1 MSIASPGVGSPE
13 CKPICPCAR
22 SAVGAPAEARAQPG
36 SAQKYAT
43 IPPSTQRDETKVARL
58 LVGVDIGGTFTDCVV
73 LAKDGTITAT
83 KSSST
88 PRNFAD
94 GMLAAMR
101 VAAERLG
108 VSFEQFCRDVEV
120 LTHGTTVGTNALIQR
135 KGAKVGLITTRGH
148 EDAIHI
154 MRGSRGVS
162 SRDIAKVVHFP
173 SSQKP
178 APIVPKR
185 LIEGVSERVDCF
197 GEVVVPLNEPEAEAA
212 IRRLV
217 AQEVEAIGVCFLWS
231 FRNPAHERRLKEMI
245 RELAPRVFVSC
256 SVDIA
261 PKWGEYER
269 TTATALNAYIGPV
282 MARYLGN
289 LDRQLKASGY
299 TQPLQITQCGGGSIS
314 VDRAME
320 SPLLTLDSGPVSGVT
335 GSLYLGKLMGLPN
348 LITTDMGGTSFDV
361 GIIHGGQPEYSF
373 VSNVVQY
380 EYFLPKVDIQA
391 IGSGGGSLARVDARS
406 KTLAVGPES
415 AGADPGPA
423 CYGKGGTVATVTDA
437 DVVLGTINPD
447 NFLGGRIRLDR
458 KKALESVGHVAE
470 ALGLSLMDAAGGIAR
485 IAEFKMADI
494 IRKMTVEKGFDPRD
508 FVLFAFGGAG
518 PAHAGVFARE
528 LGVRKV
534 VIPQK
539 EIASTWCAF
548 GAASADILHVYE
560 QVDIQMS
567 PFDAGRINDV
577 LAGLEARAN
586 AQMDRDGIGK
596 SRRRFAYSIDMRHR
610 GQINEVEVML
620 PEKRVKDAL
629 LEPLRARFTARYEQ
643 LYGRGSS
650 YADARLEV
658 VTLRLRATAAT
669 PRPKLSTATK
679 LSSKM
684 GSKAGRGKRSV
695 YWVEMRKSV
704 ATPIYDGAFLVP
716 GNSVKGPAVVETT
729 DTTVVVH
736 PGRTLKVD
744 AYGNFEINFTA

>member
-1 MSIASPGVGSPE
+1 VG
-13 CKPICPCAR
+13 K
-22 SAVGAPAEARAQPG
+22 
-36 SAQKYAT
+36 
-43 IPPSTQRDETKVARL
+43 L

-73 LAKDGTITAT
+73 LDSKGRITAT

-88 PRNFAD
+88 PANFSE

-101 VAAERLG
+101 LAAGRLSL
-108 VSFEQFCRDVEV
+108 SFEQFCREVAV

-135 KGAKVGLITTRGH
+135 KGARVGLITTRGH

-154 MRGSRGVS
+154 MRGSRGVT

-178 APIVPKR
+178 VPIVPKR
-185 LIEGVSERVDCF
+185 LIEGVSERADCF
-197 GEVVVPLNEPEAEAA
+197 GEVVVPLNEAEAEAA

-217 AQEVEAIGVCFLWS
+217 EQGVEAIGVCFLWS
-231 FRNPAHERRLKEMI
+231 FKYPLHERRVKEMI
-245 RELAPRVFVSC
+245 RDIAPKVFVSC

-269 TTATALNAYIGPV
+269 VTATALNAYIGPL
-282 MARYLGN
+282 MAKYLGN

-299 TQPLQITQCGGGSIS
+299 AQPLQVTQCGGGSIS

-335 GSLYLGKLMGLPN
+335 GSVYLGKLMGCPN
-348 LITTDMGGTSFDV
+348 IITTDMGGTSFDV
-361 GIIHGGQPEYSF
+361 GIIHDGRPEYSF

-391 IGSGGGSLARVDARS
+391 IGSGGGSLARVDATS
-406 KTLAVGPES
+406 KTLRVGPES
-415 AGADPGPA
+415 AGADPGPV
-423 CYGKGGTVATVTDA
+423 CYGKGGAIATVTDA

-458 KKALESVGHVAE
+458 GKAVEAVQRVADE
-470 ALGLSLMDAAGGIAR
+470 IGLSLMEAAAGIAK

-518 PAHAGVFARE
+518 PAHAGVFAKE
-528 LGVRKV
+528 LGVQKV

-560 QVDIQMS
+560 QVDIQAS
-567 PFDAGRINDV
+567 PFDSARVNAALDS
-577 LAGLEARAN
+577 LEKKAN
-586 AQMDRDGIGK
+586 GQMDRDGIARP
-596 SRRRFAYSIDMRHR
+596 RRHFQFSLDMRHR

-620 PEKRVKDAL
+620 PEKRVRNSLWA
-629 LEPLRARFTARYEQ
+629 PLHKRFYARYEQ

-650 YADARLEV
+650 YADARLEI

-669 PRPKLSTATK
+669 PRPRLSMTKKLTARIN
-679 LSSKM
+679 L
-684 GSKAGRGKRSV
+684 KAGRGKRSV
-695 YWVEMRKSV
+695 YWADLKK
-704 ATPIYDGAFLVP
+704 AAPTPIYDGALLVP
-716 GNSVKGPAVVETT
+716 GNRIKGPAVIETT

-736 PGRTLKVD
+736 PDRTLRVD
-744 AYGNFEINFTA
+744 AFGNFEINFGK

>member
-1 MSIASPGVGSPE
+1 
-13 CKPICPCAR
+13 
-22 SAVGAPAEARAQPG
+22 
-36 SAQKYAT
+36 
-43 IPPSTQRDETKVARL
+43 VARF

-73 LAKDGTITAT
+73 LDRSGHITAT
-83 KSSST
+83 KASST
-88 PRNFAD
+88 PRDFAE

-101 VAAERLG
+101 VASERLG
-108 VSFEQFCRDVEV
+108 LSFEEFCREVDV

-135 KGAKVGLITTRGH
+135 KGARVGLITTRGH

-162 SRDIAKVVHFP
+162 SRDITKVVHFP

-178 APIVPKR
+178 SPIVPKR

-197 GEVVVPLNEPEAEAA
+197 GEVVVPLNEAEAEAA

-217 AQEVEAIGVCFLWS
+217 AQGVDAIAVCFLWS
-231 FRNPAHERRLKEMI
+231 FKNPAHERRVKAMI
-245 RELAPRVFVSC
+245 HRLAPQVFVSC

-282 MARYLGN
+282 MAKYLGN

-314 VDRAME
+314 VDHAME

-335 GSLYLGKLMGLPN
+335 GSLYLGKLMNVPN
-348 LITTDMGGTSFDV
+348 IITTDMGGTSFDV
-361 GIIHGGQPEYSF
+361 GIIHDGQPEYSF
-373 VSNVVQY
+373 ISNVVQY

-391 IGSGGGSLARVDARS
+391 IGSGGGSLARVDAAS
-406 KTLAVGPES
+406 KTLSVGPES
-415 AGADPGPA
+415 AGADPGPV
-423 CYGKGGTVATVTDA
+423 CYGKGGTTATVTDA
-437 DVVLGTINPD
+437 DVVLGYINPD
-447 NFLGGRIRLDR
+447 NFLGGRITLDR
-458 KKALESVGHVAE
+458 RKSVEAVQRVADG
-470 ALGLSLMDAAGGIAR
+470 LGLTLFQAAAGIAQ

-518 PAHAGVFARE
+518 PAHAGVFAKE
-528 LGVRKV
+528 LGVQKV

-560 QVDIQMS
+560 QVDIQTS
-567 PFDAGRINDV
+567 PFEASRINQV
-577 LAGLEARAN
+577 LAALKSKAN
-586 AQMDRDGIGK
+586 AQMDKDGIEKG
-596 SRRRFAYSIDMRHR
+596 RRRFSFSLDMRHR
-610 GQINEVEVML
+610 GQINEVAVIL
-620 PEKRVKDAL
+620 PERRVKDAFFGA
-629 LEPLRARFTARYEQ
+629 LRERFKLRYEQ

-650 YADARLEV
+650 YADARLEI

-669 PRPKLSTATK
+669 PRPKLSASRK
-679 LSSKM
+679 LSARIDP
-684 GSKAGRGKRSV
+684 KAKRGKRSV
-695 YWVEMRKSV
+695 YWAEPKKSV
-704 ATPIYDGAFLVP
+704 ATPIYDGAHLVP
-716 GNSVKGPAVVETT
+716 GNTIKGPAVIETT

-736 PGRTLKVD
+736 PKRTLKVD
-744 AYGNFEINFTA
+744 KFGNFEIIFGK